1 MDVSVGAAIVL
12 GGLVV
17 VRVGLVWLGAALLL
31 RPARECPACFQP
43 TALVRRPLL
52 TALLPNAEWRWC
64 PSCAWQGPTRK
75 PEDDRWIRKNVKSQ
89 V

>member
-1 MDVSVGAAIVL
+1 VDVSVGAVIVL
-12 GGLVV
+12 GGLVF
-17 VRVGLVWLGAALLL
+17 VRFGLVWFSATLLL

-43 TALVRRPLL
+43 TALVRRPLI

-64 PSCAWQGPTRK
+64 LSCAWQGPARK
-75 PEDDRWIRKNVKSQ
+75 LENDRWTRKNVKSQ